1 MQNIK
6 KDTNL
11 DMPPWM
17 EWTKE
22 DSKELV
28 LLYLQDYYETLDD
41 YYLERALHIAREH
54 SLDFQALMYK
64 VRFEQN

>member
-6 KDTNL
+6 KDSNL
-11 DMPPWM
+11 EMPPWL

-22 DSKELV
+22 DSKELI
-28 LLYLQDYYETLDD
+28 LLYLQDYYDTLDD
-41 YYLERALHIAREH
+41 YYLERAVSIAKEH
-54 SLDFQALMYK
+54 SIDFQNLMFK